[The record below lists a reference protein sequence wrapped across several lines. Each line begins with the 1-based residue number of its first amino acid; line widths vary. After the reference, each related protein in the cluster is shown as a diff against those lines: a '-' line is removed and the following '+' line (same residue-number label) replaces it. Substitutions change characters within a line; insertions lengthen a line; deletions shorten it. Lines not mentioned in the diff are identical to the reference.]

1 MAVLSNVRKLSSR
14 KVAIYVRVST
24 HWQIDK
30 DSLKVQEKEL
40 IVYCEMI
47 LGIKDYVVFNDPGY
61 SAKNTDR
68 PKYQEM
74 MERIRSGEFTH
85 LLVWKLDRISRNIID
100 FAMMSEE
107 LKQLGVTFVSKNE
120 QFDTSTAMGE
130 AMLQIIMVFAQ
141 FERKQTAE
149 RVTAVMLSR
158 AEDGEWNG
166 GRVPYGYL
174 WDKEKKEFSINP
186 EQAEAVNQMVQMYL
200 EKQSLLYVARTLNAN
215 SIPTRTGAMWSPTS
229 VRTILTNSWYIG
241 QYTYNVHSDGKGYEK
256 RDKSDWITVE
266 HHHEPIMDEDTF
278 YRIKFLL
285 ARNRRGGVPA
295 GKTYVRK
302 NIHIFSGLMEC
313 GVCGSNMT
321 STTDRRRANGFQPS
335 QYACSTRRR
344 KGTDCTNKYISDLTV
359 GPFVLNYIANIIRAS
374 KTNSESTSQEVLER
388 KLLRGPVFDSVDHVS
403 HDAVQSLI
411 SSFAES
417 GDAVEYRPLY
427 AFTKVSKS
435 TMALDKLEAKKRRL
449 STALARLNTLYLYDE
464 QAMPEKDFILERTKI
479 ENQLSD
485 IDKHIEAESG
495 GSMVVDT
502 KNSNFIKKAS
512 FYIMANKLI
521 DDYYVDYE
529 SFVKSVDP
537 DTLRGFITSVV
548 SRIVATDGKIM
559 SIKFKNGVT
568 HQFTY
573 KQ

>member
-1 MAVLSNVRKLSSR
+1 MAVLSNVSKLSSR

-174 WDKEKKEFSINP
+174 WDKEKRNSPSI
-186 EQAEAVNQMVQMYL
+186 
-200 EKQSLLYVARTLNAN
+200 QSKPKR
-215 SIPTRTGAMWSPTS
+215 SIRWSKC
-229 VRTILTNSWYIG
+229 IW
-241 QYTYNVHSDGKGYEK
+241 
-256 RDKSDWITVE
+256 KSS
-266 HHHEPIMDEDTF
+266 P
-278 YRIKFLL
+278 
-285 ARNRRGGVPA
+285 
-295 GKTYVRK
+295 
-302 NIHIFSGLMEC
+302 
-313 GVCGSNMT
+313 
-321 STTDRRRANGFQPS
+321 
-335 QYACSTRRR
+335 CS
-344 KGTDCTNKYISDLTV
+344 
-359 GPFVLNYIANIIRAS
+359 
-374 KTNSESTSQEVLER
+374 
-388 KLLRGPVFDSVDHVS
+388 
-403 HDAVQSLI
+403 
-411 SSFAES
+411 
-417 GDAVEYRPLY
+417 
-427 AFTKVSKS
+427 
-435 TMALDKLEAKKRRL
+435 M
-449 STALARLNTLYLYDE
+449 
-464 QAMPEKDFILERTKI
+464 
-479 ENQLSD
+479 
-485 IDKHIEAESG
+485 
-495 GSMVVDT
+495 
-502 KNSNFIKKAS
+502 
-512 FYIMANKLI
+512 
-521 DDYYVDYE
+521 
-529 SFVKSVDP
+529 
-537 DTLRGFITSVV
+537 
-548 SRIVATDGKIM
+548 
-559 SIKFKNGVT
+559 
-568 HQFTY
+568 
-573 KQ
+573 